1 VRVFIRSRV
10 TRVTLGLF
18 LATFVFAMVIVVS
31 NRSSVASAKQFA
43 PVLSVGL
50 LLLLTLA
57 TVFGFVAYLH
67 GVVRLMRVQYLLETI
82 ATEGRQ
88 AIDIN
93 FPPLSAYV
101 EAEPPVVDPD
111 ASELSDGG
119 RAGVI
124 TATDLFGMVELCRE
138 HDCWLELTVGVGEYL
153 GRGTRFAIV
162 HGTGPDET
170 AVTRFLLIGGERSF
184 VQDPAFGFR
193 QLVDTAI
200 RALSPA
206 VNDPTTAVQ
215 AIDRISDLLVAAG
228 SNPDPTGLRVDDAGT
243 VRIKRQLRG
252 FEALLV
258 LALTEI
264 IRYGADAPQV
274 VRRLHALLN
283 DLERALPAERHPSV
297 DRQREL
303 LEATVA
309 TTMPGPFQILS
320 STPDREGLG

>member
-1 VRVFIRSRV
+1 
-10 TRVTLGLF
+10 
-18 LATFVFAMVIVVS
+18 
-31 NRSSVASAKQFA
+31 
-43 PVLSVGL
+43 
-50 LLLLTLA
+50 
-57 TVFGFVAYLH
+57 
-67 GVVRLMRVQYLLETI
+67 
-82 ATEGRQ
+82 
-88 AIDIN
+88 
-93 FPPLSAYV
+93 
-101 EAEPPVVDPD
+101 
-111 ASELSDGG
+111 
-119 RAGVI
+119 
-124 TATDLFGMVELCRE
+124 
-138 HDCWLELTVGVGEYL
+138 
-153 GRGTRFAIV
+153 
-162 HGTGPDET
+162 
-170 AVTRFLLIGGERSF
+170 
-184 VQDPAFGFR
+184 
-193 QLVDTAI
+193 
-200 RALSPA
+200 
-206 VNDPTTAVQ
+206 VQ